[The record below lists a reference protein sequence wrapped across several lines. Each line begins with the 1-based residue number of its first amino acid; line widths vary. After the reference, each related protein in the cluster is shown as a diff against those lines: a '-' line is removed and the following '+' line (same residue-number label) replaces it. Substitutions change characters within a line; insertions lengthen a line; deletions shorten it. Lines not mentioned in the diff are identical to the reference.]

1 MRWIVERLAE
11 QAFGRRRIAQ
21 RRQQE
26 VDSDAHGIDG
36 PIKVTPTALH
46 TNVRLIDPPGFVG
59 RLEMAAQPLFQFGT
73 VTLHPTPDR
82 RVIRLQ
88 PALGEQ
94 LLDVAERERVPEIP
108 AHGAQNQLRR
118 RLPPLEDCRSG
129 CVLHGLFTLP
139 VIPAKVATHP
149 VRFTAEG
156 IYRNGKLISNTA
168 PEPDIPRCP
177 FDELTVPRYFFV
189 GDGTLDPDSWGSRY
203 MCFIPQ
209 SIIEGTVTR
218 VW

>member
-26 VDSDAHGIDG
+26 VDSGAHGIDG
-36 PIKVTPTALH
+36 PVKVTPTALH

-59 RLEMAAQPLFQFGT
+59 RLEMTAQPLFQFGT

-108 AHGAQNQLRR
+108 AHGAKNQLRR

-149 VRFTAEG
+149 RLAWALSLRPKPVDLLKAARQREIPSMQPGFHST
-156 IYRNGKLISNTA
+156 SCA
-168 PEPDIPRCP
+168 PPSATCHW
-177 FDELTVPRYFFV
+177 T
-189 GDGTLDPDSWGSRY
+189 SRRLSASGAAP
-203 MCFIPQ
+203 CSADLPESGLSRQ
-209 SIIEGTVTR
+209 
-218 VW
+218 